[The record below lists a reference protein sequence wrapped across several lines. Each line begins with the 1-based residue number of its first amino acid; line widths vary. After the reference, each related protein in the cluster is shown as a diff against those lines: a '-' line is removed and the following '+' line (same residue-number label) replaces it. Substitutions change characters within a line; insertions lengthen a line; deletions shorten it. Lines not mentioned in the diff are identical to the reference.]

1 MVAGML
7 MPLRDLRAI
16 YEILFRDGVM
26 VAKKD
31 KRPQTKHPEIEGV
44 SNLQVIRAM
53 GSLKSRGFVKE
64 TFAWRH
70 FYWYLTNE
78 GIVYLREHLHLP
90 PEIVPASLQR
100 VRKPAATLAIAHR
113 AARVQSVEGPTSYVP
128 KPGRRVEAESQEA
141 LAERHGYR
149 HKMMGP
155 GESERFIDRAPKF
168 RGRPLAAEPVR
179 PKASWEVAEQQQSMF
194 RKGDGLRSE
203 AAVMEERL
211 IKRASSKQRDVS
223 SEKTA
228 IKSLERKVSEIQ
240 MEKASQVQPAESKLN
255 VSQMTFASL
264 SPKTGRPLSV
274 DAVNEAAATPA
285 PASNV
290 SSEPAQQ
297 EVKIIDDQSFIKSSE
312 VATSKSVISSLPI
325 KDLKEEKMKK
335 VAVEPVSQKCIVD
348 PVKVEIKS
356 NAEKASDKKAHTS
369 TGVASSVITKDVKE
383 EKLQKDR
390 VKVSTKLMETKAS
403 GESQNDQEK
412 VKQTAK
418 ISVTQETINPPDTTP
433 TEEVLPAVD
442 MKKFSVV
449 KMSREPEMTSV
460 IISAKSQSGK
470 VPQKT
475 MVDKSSIVEVKSTE
489 TNFPSPAGAEDKGPT
504 SEKAVITQVITKKEE
519 SLVKAI
525 PRVNIKNEKNVPE
538 EVPKLSVEGD
548 KLDIAPTQLSKS
560 TVTMEVFKENKHVVE
575 GTSKSKK
582 KKRKSPGEATE
593 KEKLSTDKPP
603 EELAEKSLQIIP
615 QTTSQTSLVC
625 TSANTEKTSHVSDSQ
640 TVVEMAIDGRRIHEL
655 SHEKPVIKD
664 SEQPAKPLSSEV
676 IPIVPPVDLPSG
688 AAVQKQVEVTVVS
701 EKPKRP
707 VCPEDKLNI
716 ELPRVEPVKSEEL
729 AVTSVEKVLVQK
741 ITKVQLIEGSHDTEE
756 KSHSALPQSQDLT
769 LTRKHAE
776 EPTKSKKKGKAKK
789 QTREPVAEPVNAK
802 VDAGALSPAHI
813 TSRPE
818 DKVTGCPVKASVLGE
833 ASLPSEMTPEIICSE
848 ETTQAAAVLAEAP
861 ADKREAEPALPSA
874 EKIKREV
881 PKPETSCAERETYT
895 ATESAAPVA
904 ATHAAGAQASPLA
917 EQEEPPK
924 VAQHSASEAAECST
938 GKSLSTPE
946 ASKPEEAKKRD
957 GKDTPSTCVTA
968 TAACSH
974 LGHTPESISSGTDE
988 AAMKKKIVVV
998 EEIVEVKQIIGPHAA
1013 EEQTPP
1019 TPVKPEE
1026 EAEELDLD
1034 VLEAL
1039 AIERALL
1046 SGAAGAQAQGASPD
1060 DEWDHSLQEP
1070 EEKTWPN
1077 FIEGWFEHI
1086 QSPSCFSPAVFEIV
1100 ALSCGLC
1107 VLFQLWAVLGICL
1120 CVNSCS
1126 STFLCCQ
1133 TVL

>member
-78 GIVYLREHLHLP
+78 GIVYLREYLHLP

-128 KPGRRVEAESQEA
+128 KPGRRAEAESQEA

-211 IKRASSKQRDVS
+211 IKRASSQQRDVS

-228 IKSLERKVSEIQ
+228 IKSLERKVSGIQ

-255 VSQMTFASL
+255 VSQMAFASL
-264 SPKTGRPLSV
+264 SSKAGRPLSV
-274 DAVNEAAATPA
+274 DPVNEAAAA

-290 SSEPAQQ
+290 SSEPSQQ
-297 EVKIIDDQSFIKSSE
+297 EVKIIDDQSFIKSSK

-356 NAEKASDKKAHTS
+356 NTEKASDRKAHTG
-369 TGVASSVITKDVKE
+369 TAVASSVITKDVKE

-390 VKVSTKLMETKAS
+390 VKVSTKPMETKAS

-418 ISVTQETINPPDTTP
+418 ISVSQETINPPDTTP

-442 MKKFSVV
+442 MKTFSVV
-449 KMSREPEMTSV
+449 KMSREPEVTSV
-460 IISAKSQSGK
+460 IISAKSQIGK

-475 MVDKSSIVEVKSTE
+475 MVDKSSIIKVTSTE
-489 TNFPSPAGAEDKGPT
+489 TIFPSPAGAEDKGPT

-525 PRVNIKNEKNVPE
+525 PGVNNKNEKNLPE
-538 EVPKLSVEGD
+538 EVLKLSVEGA
-548 KLDIAPTQLSKS
+548 KLDIAPIQLSKS
-560 TVTMEVFKENKHVVE
+560 AVTTEVFKETKHVVE
-575 GTSKSKK
+575 GTPKSKK
-582 KKRKSPGEATE
+582 KKRKSPGETTE
-593 KEKLSTDKPP
+593 KENLSTDKPP
-603 EELAEKSLQIIP
+603 EELAEKSLQTIP

-625 TSANTEKTSHVSDSQ
+625 TSTNTEKTLHVSESK
-640 TVVEMAIDGRRIHEL
+640 TIVEMVIDGSRIHEL
-655 SHEKPVIKD
+655 SDEKAMIKV
-664 SEQPAKPLSSEV
+664 SEQPAAPLSSEA
-676 IPIVPPVDLPSG
+676 IPIVPPVDLPAG
-688 AAVQKQVEVTVVS
+688 AAVQKQVEVTIVS

-716 ELPRVEPVKSEEL
+716 ELPRAEPVKSEEL

-741 ITKVQLIEGSHDTEE
+741 ITKVLVIEGSHNTEE
-756 KSHSALPQSQDLT
+756 KSHFALPQSQDPT

-776 EPTKSKKKGKAKK
+776 EPSKSKKKGKAKK
-789 QTREPVAEPVNAK
+789 QTREPVVEPINVK
-802 VDAGALSPAHI
+802 VDAEALSPAHV
-813 TSRPE
+813 TSQPE
-818 DKVTGCPVKASVLGE
+818 DKVTGCPVKASELGE
-833 ASLPSEMTPEIICSE
+833 VSLPPEMTPEIIRSE

-881 PKPETSCAERETYT
+881 PKPETSCAVREAYT

-904 ATHAAGAQASPLA
+904 ATHAAGAQASPRA
-917 EQEEPPK
+917 EQEDTPK
-924 VAQHSASEAAECST
+924 VAQHSASEAAERST

-998 EEIVEVKQIIGPHAA
+998 EEIVEVKQIIGPNAA

-1019 TPVKPEE
+1019 APVKPEE

-1034 VLEAL
+1034 VLEAI

-1060 DEWDHSLQEP
+1060 DDEWDHSLQEP

-1077 FIEGWFEHI
+1077 FIEGSFKQI
-1086 QSPSCFSPAVFEIV
+1086 QSPSCFSPAVFERV
-1100 ALSCGLC
+1100 ALSCGL
-1107 VLFQLWAVLGICL
+1107 
-1120 CVNSCS
+1120 
-1126 STFLCCQ
+1126 
-1133 TVL
+1133 